1 MQANSADQLFGVS
14 SDLIQPSNNTADI
27 VLDNTSDL
35 LSEPTHFH
43 GEFANC
49 MEMFADVST
58 VAEYLDAH
66 QGWFRRCAKP
76 MKADPLGETGYA
88 LTIGR
93 FGSFGY
99 EVEPKI
105 GLDLLPGENGVYRI
119 NTIDIPG
126 YVPPGYQVDFNASL
140 QLVEADTGNNALTCV
155 EWELDL
161 KIQMQFPRFIQK
173 LPKNLIQGTGDRLLN
188 QIVRQA
194 SKCLTHKVQEDFHS
208 TMGIPFPK
216 SRRRSLWG

>member
-1 MQANSADQLFGVS
+1 MQANSANQVFGVA
-14 SDLIQPSNNTADI
+14 SDLIQSGDI
-27 VLDNTSDL
+27 THELVSENTSQL
-35 LSEPTHFH
+35 LPELTHFH
-43 GEFANC
+43 GQFSNS
-49 MEMFADVST
+49 MEMSAAAPV

-66 QGWFRRCAKP
+66 QGWFRRCAHP
-76 MKADPLGETGYA
+76 MTAEPLGDNGYA

-105 GLDLLPGENGVYRI
+105 GLDLLPADNGIYCI
-119 NTIDIPG
+119 KTIDIPG

-140 QLVEADTGNNALTCV
+140 QLVESGSGDHVLTSV

-161 KIQMQFPRFIQK
+161 KIQIQFPRFIQK
-173 LPKNLIQGTGDRLLN
+173 LPKSLIQGTGDRLLN

-208 TMGIPFPK
+208 TIGVSLPK
-216 SRRRSLWG
+216 HRRRALWG

>member
-1 MQANSADQLFGVS
+1 MQANSANQIFGVS
-14 SDLIQPSNNTADI
+14 SDLIHSSDI
-27 VLDNTSDL
+27 TSGKVLNNTSDL
-35 LSEPTHFH
+35 LLEPTHFH

-49 MEMFADVST
+49 MEMFASAPV
-58 VAEYLDAH
+58 VANYLDAH

-76 MKADPLGETGYA
+76 MAAESLGETGYA

-105 GLDLLPGENGVYRI
+105 GLNLLPADNGIYRI
-119 NTIDIPG
+119 KTIEIPG

-140 QLVEADTGNNALTCV
+140 QLVEAESAKNVVTRV

-161 KIQMQFPRFIQK
+161 DIQIQFPRFIQK
-173 LPKNLIQGTGDRLLN
+173 LPKSLIQGTGDRLLN
-188 QIVRQA
+188 QIVRQV
-194 SKCLTHKVQEDFHS
+194 SKCLTHKVQEDFHA
-208 TMGIPFPK
+208 TVGVPFPK
-216 SRRRSLWG
+216 SRRRSLWD

>member
-1 MQANSADQLFGVS
+1 MQANSANQVFGVS
-14 SDLIQPSNNTADI
+14 SDLVHSGNVTNYNESNNTFD
-27 VLDNTSDL
+27 S

-49 MEMFADVST
+49 MEMFASAAI
-58 VAEYLDAH
+58 VADYLDAH
-66 QGWFRRCAKP
+66 QGWFRRCANP
-76 MKADPLGETGYA
+76 MMADPLGENAYA

-105 GLDLLPGENGVYRI
+105 GLDLLPAENGVYRI
-119 NTIDIPG
+119 KTIDIPG

-140 QLVEADTGNNALTCV
+140 QLVEAGSGETVVTRV

-161 KIQMQFPRFIQK
+161 NIQMQFPRFIQT
-173 LPKNLIQGTGDRLLN
+173 LPKSLIQGTGDRLLT
-188 QIVRQA
+188 QIVRQV

-208 TMGIPFPK
+208 TMGVSLPK
-216 SRRRSLWG
+216 NRRHSLWG